1 MCGIGYIE
9 RICCYCCCFLPSSRR
24 NNLRYSFTHIA
35 HIFMCVAVCFTFV
48 RSRLCVVYICARSLY
63 YFCCLFY
70 VFFSSLRIRF
80 FCLFVLAYTHTLCVA
95 FFQSQCL
102 HLLLYVHWPPFI
114 VSMCVQFS
122 FHFIFFHFFSRICEP
137 NAVNLCF
144 FSSLNKLRQVSVTVA

>member
-80 FCLFVLAYTHTLCVA
+80 FCLFVLAYTHCVLL
-95 FFQSQCL
+95 FFSRSAYIYCSTYIG
-102 HLLLYVHWPPFI
+102 HLLLSQCVCSLVFI
-114 VSMCVQFS
+114 L
-122 FHFIFFHFFSRICEP
+122 FFFTSSL
-137 NAVNLCF
+137 AYVNLT
-144 FSSLNKLRQVSVTVA
+144 L